1 MTDVNAQISIKPD
14 YPKPVYA
21 WSMVG
26 FLTLAYIFSML
37 DRYILGYL
45 TKPIKADLGF
55 TDTQMGWLALAFT
68 LLYAFAAIPFGML
81 TDRKK
86 RVWIISLGIAIW
98 SLATVA
104 TGIVTNFATGAG
116 IAFIGFF
123 FARLFVGFGEAV
135 LSPAAFSIIGDSFP
149 KERRAKPIAFY
160 SAALF
165 LASALTGYIIKF
177 LLGYFD
183 TVGAQSFPIVGEL
196 EPWQMILV
204 IVGAPGLLV
213 SALFFFL
220 KEPPRVESQQ
230 SADSRYSDAIKF
242 AMSRWATLLCFVSIF
257 VTMVSIAY
265 VQFNWLPEMFER
277 TYGED
282 NWGRGLYAGR
292 NATATLIFAV
302 PTYFLSGII
311 SDAWSKRGRTDAP
324 FILAIIG
331 LFIMVPATIIA
342 PLMPTG
348 WTAFGVLCIGTIGI
362 GMVSCTGVTALL
374 QITPGYVRG
383 SIVAYYYLAITM
395 LGGLVSP
402 LLVGWLSTSVF
413 GEANLNYAVALQPA
427 LYGIPTMLLIPITY
441 RLYRKELAARE
452 AQDA

>member
-1 MTDVNAQISIKPD
+1 MKEKRIE
-14 YPKPVYA
+14 YPKPTYA

-26 FLTLAYIFSML
+26 CLTLAYIFSML

-86 RVWIISLGIAIW
+86 RVWIIALGIAVW
-98 SLATVA
+98 SIATVA
-104 TGIVTNFATGAG
+104 TGLVTNFAGSAAL
-116 IAFIGFF
+116 AFVFF
-123 FARLFVGFGEAV
+123 FMARLFVGFGEAV
-135 LSPAAFSIIGDSFP
+135 MSPAAFSIIGDSFP

-165 LASALTGYIIKF
+165 LASSLTGYIIKF
-177 LLGYFD
+177 LLGYFE
-183 TVGAQSFPIVGEL
+183 TAGAMSWPIVGEL
-196 EPWQMILV
+196 APWQMIMV

-213 SALFFFL
+213 AILFFFL
-220 KEPPRVESQQ
+220 KEPPRTESLQKE
-230 SADSRYSDAIKF
+230 DSSYADAINF
-242 AMSRWATLLCFVSIF
+242 AKSRWKTLLCFVSIF

-265 VQFNWLPEMFER
+265 AQFNWLPEMFER
-277 TYGED
+277 TYGEE

-302 PTYFLSGII
+302 PTYFLSGFI
-311 SDAWSKRGRTDAP
+311 SDEWSKRGRTDAP
-324 FILAIIG
+324 FIIAILG
-331 LFIMVPATIIA
+331 LFIMVPATILA
-342 PLMPTG
+342 PFMPTG
-348 WTAFGVLCIGTIGI
+348 WLAFGTLCIATIGI
-362 GMVSCTGVTALL
+362 GMVSSTGVTALL

-383 SIVAYYYLAITM
+383 SIVAYYYLAITL

-413 GEANLNYAVALQPA
+413 GEDKLNLAMATQPA
-427 LYGIPTMLLIPITY
+427 LYGIPTLLLIPITY
-441 RLYRKELAARE
+441 RLYRKELALRE
-452 AQDA
+452 KSELAA